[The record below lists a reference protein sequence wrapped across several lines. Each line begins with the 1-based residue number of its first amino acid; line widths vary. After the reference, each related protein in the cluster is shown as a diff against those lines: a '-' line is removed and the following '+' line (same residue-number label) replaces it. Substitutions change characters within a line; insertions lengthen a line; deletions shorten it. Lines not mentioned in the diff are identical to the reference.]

1 MVEKV
6 GAIKFDEK
14 TLDVYSSMDEPL
26 FVAYDVA
33 MVLGYEDVKGIEELC
48 EKDEF
53 VIKFTLLDGE
63 KAAVTFLTEHGL
75 YNVLS
80 QSRNLTARKW
90 RKIIHEQL
98 IQTRREKS
106 YDISGQFE
114 NWNDQL
120 DSLYYDEE
128 TDAMMQSITVPG
140 GDVIQLPFNRE

>member
-1 MVEKV
+1 MIEKV
-6 GAIKFDEK
+6 GVIKFDEK

-33 MVLGYEDVKGIEELC
+33 TLLGYEDVKGIEGFC

-53 VIKFTLLDGE
+53 VIKIVFLDGE
-63 KAAVTFLTEHGL
+63 KSAVTFLTEHGL

-98 IQTRREKS
+98 IQTRRENN

-128 TDAMMQSITVPG
+128 TDTMMQSITVPG
-140 GDVIQLPFNRE
+140 GDVIQVPFNRE